1 MRHSDQARSR
11 RALKRQHEAKRAIF
25 IQTALKGGQHNLIR
39 PHSGRPGPARHLFFG
54 GFTPISAPSS
64 AIYLRAGD

>member
-25 IQTALKGGQHNLIR
+25 IQTALKGGQHNLVR
-39 PHSGRPGPARHLFFG
+39 WHSGRCSPLRPLFSS
-54 GFTPISAPSS
+54 GFAPISAPSS